1 MTITPVSVAT
11 SRFMGVAVADARG
24 RLSSSS
30 TGASSFVPAPSSS
43 FVPAS
48 FWSVLTHR
56 NECLRLSSAA
66 WPAAPGVVATNASD
80 DDDAPSPPVNPPLF
94 SDFSEDFFE
103 DFFAGLVG
111 GALVAASVTSTA
123 LKAARRASAWAKS
136 PTSPGPTAA
145 HAAARRL

>member
-1 MTITPVSVAT
+1 MTITLVSVAT
-11 SRFMGVAVADARG
+11 SRFMGVAVADAWG

-30 TGASSFVPAPSSS
+30 TDASS

-48 FWSVLTHR
+48 FGSVLTHR

-80 DDDAPSPPVNPPLF
+80 DDAPSLAPVNPPLF

-111 GALVAASVTSTA
+111 GALVAASVTS
-123 LKAARRASAWAKS
+123 LSLI
-136 PTSPGPTAA
+136 
-145 HAAARRL
+145 HI

>member
-1 MTITPVSVAT
+1 M
-11 SRFMGVAVADARG
+11 
-24 RLSSSS
+24 
-30 TGASSFVPAPSSS
+30 
-43 FVPAS
+43 
-48 FWSVLTHR
+48 THR

-111 GALVAASVTSTA
+111 ASVTSMV

>member
-11 SRFMGVAVADARG
+11 SRFMGVAVADARE
-24 RLSSSS
+24 RRRASSSS
-30 TGASSFVPAPSSS
+30 SFAPSSS
-43 FVPAS
+43 VVPVG
-48 FWSVLTHR
+48 SVLTQR

-94 SDFSEDFFE
+94 E
-103 DFFAGLVG
+103 DFFAGPGLVG
-111 GALVAASVTSTA
+111 ALDAASDTSMA

-136 PTSPGPTAA
+136 PTSSGRHPTAA

>member
-24 RLSSSS
+24 RCGDASSASADAASSSIVAA
-30 TGASSFVPAPSSS
+30 G
-43 FVPAS
+43 
-48 FWSVLTHR
+48 SVLTQR

-80 DDDAPSPPVNPPLF
+80 DDDEDGGGVNPPLF
-94 SDFSEDFFE
+94 SDEEDFFH
-103 DFFAGLVG
+103 DFFAGF
-111 GALVAASVTSTA
+111 VAVLSVTSVMSMS

>member
-11 SRFMGVAVADARG
+11 SRFMGVAVADARE
-24 RLSSSS
+24 RRRASSSS
-30 TGASSFVPAPSSS
+30 SFAPSSS
-43 FVPAS
+43 VVPVG
-48 FWSVLTHR
+48 SVLTQR

-111 GALVAASVTSTA
+111 GALVAASVTWTA
-123 LKAARRASAWAKS
+123 WKAARRASAWAKS

>member
-24 RLSSSS
+24 RCGDASSASADAASSSIVAA
-30 TGASSFVPAPSSS
+30 G
-43 FVPAS
+43 
-48 FWSVLTHR
+48 SVLTQR

>member
-11 SRFMGVAVADARG
+11 SRFMGVAVADAWG
-24 RLSSSS
+24 RLSSLS

-48 FWSVLTHR
+48 FGSVLTHR

-80 DDDAPSPPVNPPLF
+80 DDAPSLAPVNPPLF

-111 GALVAASVTSTA
+111 ASVTSMV
-123 LKAARRASAWAKS
+123 LKAARRASAWAES